1 MQEYC
6 AYIIGPDG
14 QRGRSADKD
23 TQQHTNSLSQR
34 TRCWRAKILAG
45 ARKSAGASRARG

>member
-14 QRGRSADKD
+14 HILNRID
-23 TQQHTNSLSQR
+23 L
-34 TRCWRAKILAG
+34 RCENEDEANGLTSGLGVKG
-45 ARKSAGASRARG
+45 AA